1 MGTEIHT
8 FAVGSECLKK
18 TRCYHDLRHWE
29 WNRVQ
34 ELEAIAE
41 QYRKTD
47 NAHPRPKDAEL
58 GKRWEQQRQR
68 DCDLVMDKLEQQ
80 GFVRRNFK

>member
-1 MGTEIHT
+1 M
-8 FAVGSECLKK
+8 
-18 TRCYHDLRHWE
+18 
-29 WNRVQ
+29 Q

-47 NAHPRPKDAEL
+47 NAHPRPKDVEL

-68 DCDLVMDKLEQQ
+68 DCDLIMDKLEQQ